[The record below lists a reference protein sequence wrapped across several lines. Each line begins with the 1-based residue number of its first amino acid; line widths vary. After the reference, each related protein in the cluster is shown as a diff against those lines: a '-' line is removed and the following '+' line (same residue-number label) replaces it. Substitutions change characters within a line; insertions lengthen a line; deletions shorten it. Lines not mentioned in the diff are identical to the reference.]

1 MMYHGNLRNIIIL
14 TLLFIFSII
23 SIFNKNAMSCEL
35 LTYRIFAGLGLFLLL
50 LSLIFIISPQKE
62 SYFMICLFLSG
73 IFLLISSIIWYLDKK
88 INTELYMSFLISILC
103 IIFSFCFGISLL
115 LLFGDWDKLSS

>member
-88 INTELYMSFLISILC
+88 INTELYLSFLISILC
-103 IIFSFCFGISLL
+103 IIFSLLVHFGIINE
-115 LLFGDWDKLSS
+115 